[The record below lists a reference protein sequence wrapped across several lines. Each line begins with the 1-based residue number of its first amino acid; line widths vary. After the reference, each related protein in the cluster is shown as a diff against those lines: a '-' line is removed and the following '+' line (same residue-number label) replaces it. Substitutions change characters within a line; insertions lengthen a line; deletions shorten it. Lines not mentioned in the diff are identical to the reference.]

1 MKQIALF
8 VVLMIAAAKGFA
20 CSMEVDEN
28 YTKNL
33 LVAHAASYNGLFL
46 PSTSGVTVNDYTLNY
61 EGGAGGGSCP
71 DYMITSAR
79 VKLEHN
85 KSTTSQCSYEV
96 TVVHTVY
103 IGSDTPDGPVE
114 NVEFLDATAACST
127 SSSGAFRR
135 IPRRIPVPLKVPRLI
150 VKPRL

>member
-20 CSMEVDEN
+20 CSMEVDHN

-46 PSTSGVTVNDYTLNY
+46 PDVSGVTVNDYDIEY
-61 EGGAGGGSCP
+61 AGGAGGGSCP
-71 DYMITSAR
+71 DYMTTSAR
-79 VKLEHN
+79 IKLEHN
-85 KSTTSQCSYEV
+85 KSATSQCSYEV

-103 IGSDTPDGPVE
+103 IGNDVPAGPVE
-114 NVEFLDATAACST
+114 NVEYLDATAACST
-127 SSSGAFRR
+127 SASSFRR
-135 IPRRIPVPLKVPRLI
+135 IRKIPATVKIPVRRLPR
-150 VKPRL
+150 

>member
-1 MKQIALF
+1 MKKIFLF
-8 VVLMIAAAKGFA
+8 VVLMIAAAKSFA

-33 LVAHAASYNGLFL
+33 LVAHAASFHSLFL
-46 PSTSGVTVNDYTLNY
+46 PSTSGVTVTDYSLSF

-71 DYMITSAR
+71 DYMVTSAR
-79 VKLEHN
+79 VHLEHV
-85 KSTTSQCSYEV
+85 KSATSICSYDV

-103 IGSDTPDGPVE
+103 IGNDIPSGPVE

-127 SSSGAFRR
+127 SSGGFRR
-135 IPRRIPVPLKVPRLI
+135 IPRRIPIPFKVPRLI
-150 VKPRL
+150 IKPHR

>member
-8 VVLMIAAAKGFA
+8 VVLMIAAAKSFA
-20 CSMEVDEN
+20 CSMEVNET

-33 LVAHAASYNGLFL
+33 LVAHAASYNDLL
-46 PSTSGVTVNDYTLNY
+46 LASTSGVTVEDYDLAFD
-61 EGGAGGGSCP
+61 GGAGGGSCP

-79 VKLEHN
+79 VKLEHQ
-85 KSTTSQCSYEV
+85 KSASTQCSYEV

-103 IGSDTPDGPVE
+103 IGSGTPAGAVE
-114 NVEFLDATAACST
+114 NVEFLDPAAACST
-127 SSSGAFRR
+127 SIGSLRR

-150 VKPRL
+150 LKPRL